1 MPPWALLRVEWV
13 QRKANFSLLNKG
25 CCYSMHTNW
34 RRLCLQKHVRACIDS
49 EWEHPW
55 WLVPP
60 LPPPKVWDAEGTPLL
75 SFYKHSGGRGE
86 CWRLITC
93 TTPCFWVKGPINNLS
108 QETQHFAFRQ
118 AGRGLLHPGLSLKK
132 TKQNQTVNLM
142 ETNPSCHEGTKVRFD
157 WIQLFQILIV
167 LLYF

>member
-55 WLVPP
+55 WLFFFFFFP
-60 LPPPKVWDAEGTPLL
+60 LSPPKVWDAEGTPLL
-75 SFYKHSGGRGE
+75 SLYKHSGGRGE
-86 CWRLITC
+86 CWSLITC
-93 TTPCFWVKGPINNLS
+93 TTPCFWFKGPINNLFK
-108 QETQHFAFRQ
+108 ETQNFAFRQ
-118 AGRGLLHPGLSLKK
+118 AGRGQLHPGLSLKK
-132 TKQNQTVNLM
+132 QTKSNSELDGNKSSLPQGYQV
-142 ETNPSCHEGTKVRFD
+142 
-157 WIQLFQILIV
+157 
-167 LLYF
+167 

>member
-55 WLVPP
+55 WLFFFSSPP
-60 LPPPKVWDAEGTPLL
+60 RVWDAEGTPLL
-75 SFYKHSGGRGE
+75 SLYKHSGGRGE

-93 TTPCFWVKGPINNLS
+93 TTPCFWVKGPINNLF
-108 QETQHFAFRQ
+108 QETPALCLQTSRVRAIASRPLF
-118 AGRGLLHPGLSLKK
+118 KK
-132 TKQNQTVNLM
+132 NKQNQTVNLM
-142 ETNPSCHEGTKVRFD
+142 ETNPSCHEGIKVRLD

-167 LLYF
+167 LLSF